1 MYGSRRIL
9 RRDHVSE
16 ASSRLAKDLVTLTK
30 LQSHTSAPGEQVRLY
45 SVCRRHVG
53 QRRRHSSCSQCSG
66 RNDTIKRRDST
77 QQHTCT
83 RTVLGFRPTA
93 IHRVKSRYD
102 LHFVA
107 KCVELRDEDLS
118 RCLNYIQSVGF
129 RKCLYDRRQSVF
141 QQYHSEKKHIGL
153 RVLPTRWR

>member
-1 MYGSRRIL
+1 MTCLVYGSRRIL

-93 IHRVKSRYD
+93 IHRVKSRTIRSPFCGKMCGVKRRRFIALFK
-102 LHFVA
+102 LH
-107 KCVELRDEDLS
+107 
-118 RCLNYIQSVGF
+118 SV
-129 RKCLYDRRQSVF
+129 RWLQKMSV
-141 QQYHSEKKHIGL
+141 
-153 RVLPTRWR
+153 